1 MREVQEI
8 IQEIKSTKAKLI
20 RLQKELTNARKEEE
34 KVDSIINNQHS
45 LAIDDYTRYGRQ
57 MIVSQVG
64 LPGQL
69 KLSRAS
75 VLVIGAGGLGCPALL
90 YLVRAGIG
98 NISIVDHDIVELSN
112 LHRQILHTDFTVG
125 MNKAESAKLNLL
137 AGNPTVKITAYP
149 IPFTKSRMSNSTT
162 PTDWTTYLPNMN
174 EFTLVLD
181 CTDNPTSRYLISDA
195 CSAYD
200 IPLISGAAIR
210 TEGQLSIW
218 NLPLIK
224 TSSEK
229 DRGPCYRCIF
239 PESDQIHPER
249 CADQGVLGP
258 TVGLVGVLMAWE
270 AIRLLI
276 HNHDYQPK
284 LLLIPSFRTIKLRK
298 AKENCLGCSNSSK
311 SKFLKQIQVQGSHTN
326 VQGYDE
332 NTEKDAILPKVCSM
346 SSTDQA
352 VVEKSIRI
360 TAQDFLSNEF
370 KLDQFQLLDVR
381 PSIQFEICALP
392 NSINIPIEEVLE
404 NPEQT
409 IERLENLPRSRLK
422 DEGNRTDVSNQR
434 DWLVVCR
441 RGNDS
446 LLAINALNNPT
457 TSNQEQTEDTRIQ
470 QKKFRDFVGG
480 LEAYSLLIDS
490 TFPLY

>member
-1 MREVQEI
+1 
-8 IQEIKSTKAKLI
+8 
-20 RLQKELTNARKEEE
+20 
-34 KVDSIINNQHS
+34 
-45 LAIDDYTRYGRQ
+45 

-90 YLVRAGIG
+90 YLVRAGI
-98 NISIVDHDIVELSN
+98 ELSN

-270 AIRLLI
+270 AI
-276 HNHDYQPK
+276 HYQPK

-392 NSINIPIEEVLE
+392 NSINIPIERSTRESRT
-404 NPEQT
+404 T